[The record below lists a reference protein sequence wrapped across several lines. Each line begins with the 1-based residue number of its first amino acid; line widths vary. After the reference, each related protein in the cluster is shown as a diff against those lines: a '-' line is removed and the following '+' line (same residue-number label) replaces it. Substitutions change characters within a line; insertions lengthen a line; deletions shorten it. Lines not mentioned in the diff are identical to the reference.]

1 MVVPELNLAELSL
14 WVIYLKTVRGVC
26 GSLRATASTIIQS
39 ELVLSIA
46 GYMIH
51 SDQKIIVVELFDA
64 WKVSVLVALDRIERL

>member
-1 MVVPELNLAELSL
+1 MVIPEFNLAELSL
-14 WVIYLKTVRGVC
+14 RVIYLKTVRGVC
-26 GSLRATASTIIQS
+26 GFLSATASTILQS

-51 SDQKIIVVELFDA
+51 SDKKIIVVELFDA